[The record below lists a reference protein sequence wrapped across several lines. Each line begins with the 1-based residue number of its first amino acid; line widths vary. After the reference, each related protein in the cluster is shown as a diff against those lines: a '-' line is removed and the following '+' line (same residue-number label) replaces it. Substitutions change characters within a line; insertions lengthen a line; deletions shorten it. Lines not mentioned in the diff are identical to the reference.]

1 MNEIYW
7 ITRLGVIS
15 TASNIIFGLSLG
27 VLLVAFLGYLVYKF
41 DYYYTEEELEKY
53 DAKFRTVVI
62 KIIPII
68 TISALVSLLVP
79 SKNELIM
86 IYGIGGTIDY
96 IQDND
101 KAKEL
106 PDKVIDALDM
116 YLDNINKEKDD

>member
-1 MNEIYW
+1 MSELYW

-106 PDKVIDALDM
+106 PDKVIDALDI
-116 YLDNINKEKDD
+116 YLDNINKEKEN

>member
-1 MNEIYW
+1 MSELYW

-15 TASNIIFGLSLG
+15 AAANAIFGLSLG
-27 VLLVAFLGYLVYKF
+27 ALLVVFLVYVLNKF
-41 DYYYTEEELEKY
+41 DPYYYGEELKEFN
-53 DAKFRTVVI
+53 ARLSSTIV
-62 KIIPII
+62 KIIPIM
-68 TISALVSLLVP
+68 TISALISLLVP

-106 PDKVIDALDM
+106 PDKVINALDI
-116 YLDNINKEKDD
+116 YLDNINKEKED